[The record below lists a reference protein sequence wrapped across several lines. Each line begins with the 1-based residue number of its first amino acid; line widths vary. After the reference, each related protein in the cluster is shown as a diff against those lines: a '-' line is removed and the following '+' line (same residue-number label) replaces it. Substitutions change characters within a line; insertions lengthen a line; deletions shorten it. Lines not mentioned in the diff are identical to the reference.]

1 MDLVPSQPT
10 DPSYPTGPS
19 PAETIADASTPS
31 NATSGNPVST
41 RMQIDAIKIRTSVPQ
56 GFVVAGRP
64 FSLTTTV
71 TNPHD
76 EPIDIESYRY
86 LIPYQVQWINDQT
99 FDREFEQR
107 RVTGVFSRLG
117 SGSIWRTAASPPGQV
132 MSYSKQPGAPDGMTL
147 QVVRPAESQSYSFRA
162 LIPQW
167 LFISGGQITFQG
179 TVAYRR
185 GAEAHTSTFEVS
197 FPYRP
202 PLRSITVGAVIGA
215 VLGTVARILKDDGS
229 SALMAKPGEALTA
242 TVLAII
248 LSIIGVVYSSR
259 RSNDVQPVLTVEDVW
274 GGMILG
280 FLIGYLGHE
289 FFQKI
294 VPVN

>member
-1 MDLVPSQPT
+1 MDLVPNQPADPGYSPSPPPT
-10 DPSYPTGPS
+10 DTAPS
-19 PAETIADASTPS
+19 ASTPV
-31 NATSGNPVST
+31 NPTNGNLVSS
-41 RMQIDAIKIRTSVPQ
+41 RMQIDAIKIRTSVLQ

-64 FSLTTTV
+64 FTLTTIV

-86 LIPYQVQWINDQT
+86 LIPYQVQWINDQA
-99 FDREFEQR
+99 FDREFELR
-107 RVTGVFSRLG
+107 RVARLLTRLG

-132 MSYSKQPGAPDGMTL
+132 MWYSKQPGAPDGMTL
-147 QVVRPAESQSYSFRA
+147 QVVRPGESQSYSFRA

-197 FPYRP
+197 FPFRP

-229 SALMAKPGEALTA
+229 AALAAKPGEALTA